1 MEKIDKRK
9 NNGGKRPNSGRGKK
23 YNCETVLLQKLIP
36 KPLEQEI
43 INEIELKA
51 KSYEN
56 IS

>member
-1 MEKIDKRK
+1 MDKRK
-9 NNGGKRPNSGRGKK
+9 QNGGYRPKAGRKKK
-23 YNCETVLLQKLIP
+23 YTCETVMLNKLIP